1 MASRN
6 KTRGL
11 EGAHKP
17 FVHSLS
23 KEKLAEFRGVSAEA
37 KLQWLED
44 ANRFVRQFVSARKQA
59 RWRRLVNGAQ
69 KRPEEQ
75 RLDR

>member
-1 MASRN
+1 VPSRN
-6 KTRGL
+6 KSRGR
-11 EGAHKP
+11 EGARTP

-59 RWRRLVNGAQ
+59 RWRRFVNRAG
-69 KRPEEQ
+69 KT
-75 RLDR
+75 

>member
-6 KTRGL
+6 KTRGR

-59 RWRRLVNGAQ
+59 RWKRLVNRAG
-69 KRPEEQ
+69 KT
-75 RLDR
+75 